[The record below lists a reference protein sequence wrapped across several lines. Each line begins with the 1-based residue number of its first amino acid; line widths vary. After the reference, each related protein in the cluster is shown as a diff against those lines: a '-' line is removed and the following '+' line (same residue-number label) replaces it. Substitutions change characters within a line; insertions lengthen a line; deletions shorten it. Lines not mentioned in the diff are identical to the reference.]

1 MESLNVN
8 ASAPAVQ
15 KHSVLE
21 IIKTNAVI
29 FVLVLIILL
38 LSVLSPYFLTVGNL
52 MDIAKQASI
61 NGIIAFGMTYVI
73 TTGGIDLSVGS
84 TWALSGVSAALLMK
98 AGVPWPLALVGCAI
112 VGSLCGGLSGLLVT
126 KGRLQP
132 FIATLAT
139 MNVYRGLALIITG
152 GYTVYGLPADF
163 RVIGG
168 GVIFSIIPMPVII
181 LAIVFVISWFIFRH
195 QVFGRYLTAIGNNRE
210 AARLTGINV
219 GRMIVLAYIYS
230 GFLSAV
236 GGGIVATARLS
247 AAEPTIGAGAELDA
261 IAAVVLGG
269 TSMAGGD
276 SRILGTLIGA
286 ILLSAI
292 NNGLTL
298 LNVPTY
304 YKIAVIGLIIIAAML
319 IDSFSK
325 EK

>member
-1 MESLNVN
+1 MDAPNTVAATPKAN
-8 ASAPAVQ
+8 AKDLVKA
-15 KHSVLE
+15 
-21 IIKTNAVI
+21 NAVI
-29 FVLVLIILL
+29 FVLVLIIAL

-84 TWALSGVSAALLMK
+84 TWALSGVCAALLMK
-98 AGVPWPLALVGCAI
+98 AGLPWPVAIAGCLLVGA
-112 VGSLCGGLSGLLVT
+112 LCGAFSGLLVT
-126 KGRLQP
+126 RGRLQP

-139 MNVYRGLALIITG
+139 MNVFRGVALIITG

-163 RVIGG
+163 RYIGG
-168 GVIFSIIPMPVII
+168 GVISRVIPMPVIL
-181 LAIVFVISWFIFRH
+181 LAVVFAVSWFIFRH

-219 GRMIVLAYIYS
+219 GKMIVLAYMYS
-230 GFLSAV
+230 GLLSAI
-236 GGGIVATARLS
+236 GGGIVATARLG

-276 SRILGTLIGA
+276 SRIMGTLIGA

>member
-1 MESLNVN
+1 MESLN
-8 ASAPAVQ
+8 APSAPKRSAV
-15 KHSVLE
+15 E

-29 FVLVLIILL
+29 FVLILIIILL
-38 LSVLSPYFLTVGNL
+38 SILSPYFLTVGNL

-61 NGIIAFGMTYVI
+61 NGVIAFGMTCVI

-84 TWALSGVSAALLMK
+84 TWALSGVAAALLMK
-98 AGVPWPLALVGCAI
+98 AGIPWPLALAGCIIA
-112 VGSLCGGLSGLLVT
+112 GSLCGCFSGLLVT

-152 GYTVYGLPADF
+152 GYTVYGLPTDF
-163 RVIGG
+163 RYIGG
-168 GVIFSIIPMPVII
+168 GVLFSVIPMPVII
-181 LAIVFVISWFIFRH
+181 LALVFAVSWFIFRH

-219 GRMIVLAYIYS
+219 NRMIILAYLYS
-230 GFLSAV
+230 GFLAAI
-236 GGGIVATARLS
+236 GGGIVATARLG

>member
-1 MESLNVN
+1 MEALT
-8 ASAPAVQ
+8 
-15 KHSVLE
+15 SVAKPKANMVE
-21 IIKTNAVI
+21 ILKSNAVI
-29 FVLVLIILL
+29 FVLILIVILL
-38 LSVLSPYFLTVGNL
+38 SLLSPHFLTVGNL
-52 MDIAKQASI
+52 MDVAKQAAI

-84 TWALSGVSAALLMK
+84 IWALSGVSAALLMK
-98 AGVPWPLALVGCAI
+98 TGVPWPLALVGCMA
-112 VGSLCGGLSGLLVT
+112 VGSLCGCLSGLLVT

-139 MNVYRGLALIITG
+139 MNVYRGLALILTG
-152 GYTVYGLPADF
+152 GYTVYGLPANF
-163 RVIGG
+163 RYIGG
-168 GVIFSIIPMPVII
+168 GVLLSVVPMPVII
-181 LAIVFVISWFIFRH
+181 LAAVFVVSWFIFRH
-195 QVFGRYLTAIGNNRE
+195 QVIGRYLTAIGNNRE

-219 GRMIVLAYIYS
+219 GRMIILAYAYS
-230 GFLSAV
+230 GLLSAI

-247 AAEPTIGAGAELDA
+247 AAEPTIGMGAELDA

-276 SRILGTLIGA
+276 SRIFGTLIGA